1 MNTHW
6 TREAR
11 YTALNA
17 DSRERYEALCA
28 QAASSPWRQRYH
40 VQPPAGLWNDPNGF
54 RSARYTASNTGNI

>member
-17 DSRERYEALCA
+17 DSRERYEDPLCA
-28 QAASSPWRQRYH
+28 SRR
-40 VQPPAGLWNDPNGF
+40 
-54 RSARYTASNTGNI
+54 

>member
-28 QAASSPWRQRYH
+28 QAA
-40 VQPPAGLWNDPNGF
+40 
-54 RSARYTASNTGNI
+54 ARRCLQFV

>member
-1 MNTHW
+1 MNW

-28 QAASSPWRQRYH
+28 QAA
-40 VQPPAGLWNDPNGF
+40 
-54 RSARYTASNTGNI
+54 ARRCLQFV